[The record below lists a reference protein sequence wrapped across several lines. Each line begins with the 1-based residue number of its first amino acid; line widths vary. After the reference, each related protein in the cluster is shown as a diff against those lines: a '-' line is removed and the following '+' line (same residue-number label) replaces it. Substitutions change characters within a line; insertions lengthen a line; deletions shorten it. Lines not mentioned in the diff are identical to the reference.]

1 VEKHGPLGDGGGHV
15 LIAALAQEFL
25 ESLDAVEDHC
35 ADG

>member
-25 ESLDAVEDHC
+25 DLLDAVEDHS
-35 ADG
+35 AGG